1 MIFSL
6 SNITPLWGDKMDRI
20 KKKIKILHISYTGD
34 SQNVGRSS
42 QVGCK
47 GAAGGP
53 WSDLQEIGFIL
64 FTLKLPLDI

>member
-1 MIFSL
+1 MIFSMWGEVRWQNG
-6 SNITPLWGDKMDRI
+6 SN
-20 KKKIKILHISYTGD
+20 KKIKILHISYTSD